1 VEIPIREEQKD
12 FGKSENKKE
21 SMDSFSFYG

>member
-1 VEIPIREEQKD
+1 VEIAIREEQKD

-21 SMDSFSFYG
+21 SVDSFSFYG